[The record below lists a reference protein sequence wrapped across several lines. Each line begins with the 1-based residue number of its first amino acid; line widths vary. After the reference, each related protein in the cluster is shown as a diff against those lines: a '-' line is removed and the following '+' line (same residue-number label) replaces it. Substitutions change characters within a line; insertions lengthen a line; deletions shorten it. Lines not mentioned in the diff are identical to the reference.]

1 MKTDK
6 KIIRLV
12 AKVAAAPETVLD
24 IQTDFIRLDA
34 ALKLAGIAQTG
45 GHAKLLVQ
53 DGEILINGEPC
64 LQRGKKLRDGD
75 AFRFEN
81 RLYRIRAA
89 GTED

>member
-12 AKVAAAPETVLD
+12 AKVAAVPETVLD

-53 DGEILINGEPC
+53 DGEILIDGEPC
-64 LQRGKKLRDGD
+64 LQSAAQTRCRIG
-75 AFRFEN
+75 AA
-81 RLYRIRAA
+81 YRA
-89 GTED
+89 